1 MQTIDFA
8 ELSRLSDELDARKP
22 YVELIDGIR
31 VPKVSPRT
39 RHSFLQSELGMLFRA
54 WAAGRGGVGTE
65 WRLWLV
71 PTGDQRTSL
80 VPDVA
85 YVANERLDE
94 LGDDAYEMPPIA
106 PDVAVEIRSPGD
118 RRRRIERKIE
128 LYLSY
133 GARLV
138 LDVDPGTRAIF
149 AHDGTGVQTF
159 HDGDR
164 FEHPAVVGLSFDVRA
179 LFDAGERRR

>member
-1 MQTIDFA
+1 MQIIDFA

-22 YVELIDGIR
+22 YLELIDGVR

-39 RHSFLQSELGMLFRA
+39 RHSFLQLELGTLFRA
-54 WAAGRGGVGTE
+54 WAAGRGSVGTE

-71 PTGDQRTSL
+71 PTGGQRTSL

-85 YVANERLDE
+85 YVSQERLAE
-94 LGDDAYEMPPIA
+94 LGDEAYEMPPFA

-128 LYLSY
+128 LYLTY

-138 LDVDPGTRAIF
+138 LDVDPATRTIF
-149 AHDGTGVQTF
+149 AHDGSAMRAF
-159 HDGDR
+159 RDGDR
-164 FEHPAVVGLSFDVRA
+164 FQHAAVAGLSFDVSA

>member
-8 ELSRLSDELDARKP
+8 ELSRLSDDLDARKP
-22 YVELIDGIR
+22 YVELIDGVR

-39 RHSFLQSELGMLFRA
+39 RHTFLQGELYVLFRA
-54 WAAGRGGVGTE
+54 WATGRGRVGPE

-71 PTGDQRTSL
+71 PTGEQRSSL

-85 YVANERLDE
+85 YVSQERLDQ
-94 LGDDAYEMPPIA
+94 LGDEAHEMPPFA

-118 RRRRIERKIE
+118 RRKRIERKIE

-138 LDVDPGTRAIF
+138 LDVDPRTRTIF
-149 AHDGTGVQTF
+149 AHDGSGMRAF
-159 HDGDR
+159 RDGDR
-164 FEHPAVVGLSFDVRA
+164 FEHGAVPGLEFDVCA
-179 LFDAGERRR
+179 LFDAGGR